1 MLYKIQDIRRY
12 EIWYKTTCH
21 TYNTG
26 HIHGHKRNDRNVG
39 RELAQAAGGCALP
52 IQGADGLVWSRQ
64 VQNQGLLPR
73 PLPRWRDICVRV
85 RGPADSI
92 LEVPHRQKKF
102 GLLFFSFCLLFFDLS
117 PDMGRYLRAS
127 AGTSRLDS
135 EIASQAVFV
144 CVHVRGS
151 TDMAQPAS
159 SARRCYLNVVVV
171 LLLLFCHCCCIIII
185 ITHHG
190 VWNGLTGKLY
200 KKLDV

>member
-1 MLYKIQDIRRY
+1 MRYDIKQHAIHTIQVISTDTKGMIEMWDVNSHKLPAGVRFQFKAQTDLYDLAKCKTKAYSLDLSPDGEIFACVCGDQQIRF
-12 EIWYKTTCH
+12 WKCL
-21 TYNTG
+21 TG
-26 HIHGHKRNDRNVG
+26 
-39 RELAQAAGGCALP
+39 
-52 IQGADGLVWSRQ
+52 
-64 VQNQGLLPR
+64 
-73 PLPRWRDICVRV
+73 
-85 RGPADSI
+85 
-92 LEVPHRQKKF
+92 KKN
-102 GLLFFSFCLLFFDLS
+102 LDLSSSLLFFDLS